1 MKVSEHVHESLIRYQ
16 VDINN
21 MQFHFMPW
29 HSTTDKISILR
40 QMQVKHLIRKK
51 KIYFAFVDLKKA
63 DDWVPPSI
71 LCWAMRKSGIDEWI
85 FRLVKV
91 MYNGANS
98 RVRVNGCFGERFEVT
113 VVVHQG
119 SVLSQLLFTIVI
131 RPLSCECRIGC
142 PWELLHTDDLVI
154 MSDNLEDLR
163 IQLQAWRTSLDTLCL
178 RINVG
183 KTKILGLLV
192 RHIPLNKQENNI
204 LLPVH
209 YLQK

>member
-1 MKVSEHVHESLIRYQ
+1 
-16 VDINN
+16 
-21 MQFHFMPW
+21 MPW
-29 HSTTDKISILR
+29 HSTTDKISILQ

-63 DDWVPPSI
+63 YDWVPPSI
-71 LCWAMRKSGIDEWI
+71 LCWAM
-85 FRLVKV
+85 
-91 MYNGANS
+91 NS

-113 VVVHQG
+113 NVVNQG
-119 SVLSQLLFTIVI
+119 SVLSQLLLTIAI
-131 RPLSCECRIGC
+131 TAPSCECRIGC
-142 PWELLHTDDLVI
+142 PWELLHTDDFVI

-183 KTKILGLLV
+183 KTKIFGLLV

-209 YLQK
+209 YLQN